1 MIERRRLVWE
11 RYTKRGVTDER
22 EVTTPEAVLAE
33 MSTEALVKELRRRG
47 AIKRAGSLAMSRT
60 CLNCGGDHMDAGCDA
75 PDFAGI
81 GLWRF
86 VPERASDG
94 CEPQ

>member
-1 MIERRRLVWE
+1 MGERLEMWPADPAE
-11 RYTKRGVTDER
+11 
-22 EVTTPEAVLAE
+22 VLAE
-33 MSTEALVKELRRRG
+33 MPTEALVEELKRRG

-81 GLWRF
+81 DLWRF
-86 VPERASDG
+86 VPEGASDG
-94 CEPQ
+94 